1 MIASLSRLLAFM
13 MYFPKGLS
21 GEEARFYI
29 FQRVGYFIAASSHVF
44 WAITFWLNANNFLA
58 WYNVGVAVAFT
69 VGGFIAIRM
78 KNPFW
83 LMVPLWFIEIPFHAY
98 LGTRATGVATLFWII
113 PFSSAIVA
121 YLIHQLSWTARG
133 FIALLMMLC
142 SAGILLMSF
151 HVPPQAQVSF
161 NSQIF
166 LALVNFFNT
175 ISGIV
180 FYIGLNQ
187 YQVMVVEEKLK
198 REHERADNLLKNIL
212 PDPIALRLKDGEHLI
227 ADNHADVSVIFADI
241 VNFTE
246 ASAKLRPAELVETL
260 NIVFTEFDL
269 LAERHGA
276 EKIKTIGDAYM
287 AVIGVPKDCDNHAVV
302 AVELALDM
310 LSTARRVSAQTHFPI
325 DLRIGINSGPVVAG
339 VIGKNKFA
347 YDLWGDA
354 VNVAARMESH
364 SAPGTILITQPT
376 RELVANCFSVSDAG
390 MRDVKGKGEMQVWNV
405 STRISESA

>member
-1 MIASLSRLLAFM
+1 MALLTRLMAFL
-13 MYFPKGLS
+13 MYFPKELS

-29 FQRVGYFIAASSHVF
+29 FQRIGYFIAASSHAI
-44 WAITFWLNANNFLA
+44 WAITFWLNANLFLA
-58 WYNVGVAVAFT
+58 WYNLAVAIVFSM
-69 VGGFIAIRM
+69 GGAIALRM
-78 KNPFW
+78 RNPFW
-83 LMVPLWFIEIPFHAY
+83 LMVPLWFIEIPLHAY
-98 LGTRATGVATLFWII
+98 LGTRATGATTLFWTV
-113 PFSSAIVA
+113 PFAAAMAVF
-121 YLIHQLSWTARG
+121 LVHQVSWTLRG
-133 FIALLMMLC
+133 CIAALMML
-142 SAGILLMSF
+142 ATFGVLLMSYY
-151 HVPPQAQVSF
+151 VAPQAQVTF
-161 NSQIF
+161 NSQVF
-166 LALVNFFNT
+166 LSFVNFVNT
-175 ISGIV
+175 ICGIV

-198 REHERADNLLKNIL
+198 REHDRADGLLKNIL

-227 ADNHADVSVIFADI
+227 ADDHAEVSVIFADI

-287 AVIGVPKDCDNHAVV
+287 AVIGVPKDRDNHAIV
-302 AVELALDM
+302 AIDLALDM
-310 LSTARRVSAQTHFPI
+310 LETARGVSAETHFPI

-364 SAPGTILITQPT
+364 SEPGTILITGSTQA
-376 RELVANCFSVSDAG
+376 LVEDRFALTDAG
-390 MRDVKGKGEMQVWNV
+390 TRDIKGKGRTQVWTV
-405 STRISESA
+405 SSQV

>member
-1 MIASLSRLLAFM
+1 MIALLHRFAAFL
-13 MYFPKGLS
+13 MYAPKGLS
-21 GEEARFYI
+21 GEAARFYI
-29 FQRVGYFIAASSHVF
+29 FQRVGYFIASSSHTL
-44 WAITFWLNANNFLA
+44 WAVTFWLNANLFLA
-58 WYNVGVAVAFT
+58 WYNLGVAIVFI
-69 VGGFIAIRM
+69 VGGVITIRM

-98 LGTRATGVATLFWII
+98 LGTRATGVETLFWTV
-113 PFSSAIVA
+113 PFASAMVA
-121 YLIHQLSWTARG
+121 FLIHQISWTLRA
-133 FIALLMMLC
+133 FIAIFMMLTT
-142 SAGILLMSF
+142 AGIVLMSF
-151 HVPPQAQVSF
+151 FVPPQAQVSF

-166 LALVNFFNT
+166 LFSVNFFNT
-175 ISGIV
+175 VCGIV
-180 FYIGLNQ
+180 LYIGLNQ

-198 REHERADNLLKNIL
+198 REHARAENLLKNIL
-212 PDPIALRLKDGEHLI
+212 PDPIALRLKNGEHLI
-227 ADNHADVSVIFADI
+227 ADDHAEVSVIFADI
-241 VNFTE
+241 VNFTQ

-287 AVIGVPKDCDNHAVV
+287 AVIGVPEDRDNHAVV

-310 LSTARRVSAQTHFPI
+310 LQTARRVSAQTHFPI
-325 DLRIGINSGPVVAG
+325 DLRIGVNSGPVVAG

-364 SAPGTILITQPT
+364 SDPGMILITRSTQA
-376 RELVANCFSVSDAG
+376 LVEDRFALTDAG
-390 MRDVKGKGEMQVWNV
+390 TRDVKGKGMTQVWTV
-405 STRISESA
+405 APQS